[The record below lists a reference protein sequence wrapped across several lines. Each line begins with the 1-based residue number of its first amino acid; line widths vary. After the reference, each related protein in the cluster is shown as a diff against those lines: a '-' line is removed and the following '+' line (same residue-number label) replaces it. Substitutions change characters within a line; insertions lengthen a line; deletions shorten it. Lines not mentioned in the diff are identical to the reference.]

1 VPNVRLAT
9 DSDVPEIA
17 RLLVQLGHADDP
29 ALVVSRWEAWR
40 AEGNAALVAVRPDGT
55 LSGVATLH
63 ITTPLHRPEI
73 MGRIHALVVDA
84 PDRGHGVGRALV
96 AAAEAHLAQAGC
108 SLLEITS
115 HNRLVEAH
123 AFYRHLGYEQT
134 SMRFAK
140 NLQI

>member
-9 DSDVPEIA
+9 DSDLPEIA
-17 RLLVQLGHADDP
+17 RLLVQLGRADDTGSI
-29 ALVVSRWEAWR
+29 VSRWDVWR
-40 AEGNAALVAVRPDGT
+40 AEGNAALVAVRPDET

-63 ITTPLHRPEI
+63 ITTPLHRPET

-96 AAAEAHLAQAGC
+96 AAAEAHLARAGC
-108 SLLEITS
+108 SLMEITS

-123 AFYRHLGYEQT
+123 AFYRHLGYELT

-140 NLQI
+140 NLQL